1 MGAGDPPSTFSLTK
15 SKVLMPICCRQFVDL
30 RLSEVMEQCNDP
42 AGLRD
47 DDDDDDICFPW
58 CEIKSIQICVVYI
71 AFSNACR
78 ITDVYKYSS
87 GYRTGHGC

>member
-1 MGAGDPPSTFSLTK
+1 MMLQD
-15 SKVLMPICCRQFVDL
+15 FV
-30 RLSEVMEQCNDP
+30 MMMMIND
-42 AGLRD
+42 G
-47 DDDDDDICFPW
+47 ICFLW
-58 CEIKSIQICVVYI
+58 YEIKSIRIYVVYI